1 MRTVQKIAVVDDD
14 AEMGRVV
21 KDLLTLEGYEVA
33 QYLSASEA
41 LVKFKTDRPQVLI
54 TDHKMKDIDGLMFL
68 KKVQSDYPE
77 IVSIMMTAFGS
88 IETAIEAMKAGAY
101 HYIVKPFKNE
111 ELVLIVKR
119 AVEKSKLKQEN
130 KILKQELNR
139 SFSLDSIV
147 GKSPAMTGVFEL
159 IKLISGASASVLIS
173 GESGSGKELV
183 ARAIHNSG
191 PRKSKPFIP
200 LNCTAIPENLLES
213 ELFGHVKGSFTGA
226 MADKKGL
233 FEEADKGTLFLDEIG
248 DLSLALQAK
257 LLRVLQD
264 KQIRPVGGNQLKN
277 VDVRIIA
284 ATHRDLR
291 IMVKDGKFREDL
303 FYRLNVVPVRVP
315 ALRERM
321 EDIPLL
327 VDSFI
332 NKFSVQHGSTV
343 KSISPEAMAI
353 LMAHPWPG
361 NVRELEN
368 VIERA
373 MVLSRGERI
382 EKAVILDSA
391 LEEAK
396 NSVEQLHADRP
407 TLEKLEERYI
417 KLIMSEVNESKD
429 EAAKILGVSRRTL
442 YRKERLYGMVADDA
456 EEPQAELQTE
466 PHGDE
471 NAD

>member
-1 MRTVQKIAVVDDD
+1 
-14 AEMGRVV
+14 MGRVV

-41 LVKFKTDRPQVLI
+41 LVKFKTDRPQILI
-54 TDHKMKDIDGLMFL
+54 TDHKMRDIDGLMFL
-68 KKVQSDYPE
+68 KKVQADYPE

-88 IETAIEAMKAGAY
+88 IETAIEAMKSGAY

-130 KILKQELNR
+130 KILKQELNK
-139 SFSLDSIV
+139 SFSLESII

-226 MADKKGL
+226 VADKKGL

-264 KQIRPVGGNQLKN
+264 KQIRPVGGSQLKN

-327 VDSFI
+327 VESFI
-332 NKFSVQHGSTV
+332 NKFAAQHNSQV
-343 KSISPEAMAI
+343 KSISPEAMAV

-373 MVLSRGERI
+373 MVLTRTERI

-396 NSVEQLHADRP
+396 HSVEQLHADRP

-417 KLIMSEVNESKD
+417 KLVMSEVNDSKD

-442 YRKERLYGMVADDA
+442 YRKERLYGMVADDVQ
-456 EEPQAELQTE
+456 EPQEE
-466 PHGDE
+466 E
-471 NAD
+471 NGN

>member
-1 MRTVQKIAVVDDD
+1 MRTVQKVAVVDDD

-21 KDLLTLEGYEVA
+21 KDLLTLEGYEVT
-33 QYLSASEA
+33 QFLSASEA
-41 LVKFKTDRPQVLI
+41 LVKFKTDRPHVLI

-77 IVSIMMTAFGS
+77 IISIMMTAFGS
-88 IETAIEAMKAGAY
+88 IETAIEAMKSGAY
-101 HYIVKPFKNE
+101 HYIVKPFKNDE
-111 ELVLIVKR
+111 MILLVKR
-119 AVEKSKLKQEN
+119 AFEKSKLKQEN
-130 KILKQELNR
+130 KILKQELNK
-139 SFSLDSIV
+139 SFSLESIV
-147 GKSPAMTGVFEL
+147 GKSPAMMNVFEL
-159 IKLISGASASVLIS
+159 IKLISSASANVLIN

-191 PRKSKPFIP
+191 PRKNKTFVP

-213 ELFGHVKGSFTGA
+213 ELFGHVKGAFTGA
-226 MADKKGL
+226 VSDKKGL

-264 KQIRPVGGNQLKN
+264 RQIRPVGGNQLKN
-277 VDVRIIA
+277 VDVRILA
-284 ATHRDLR
+284 ATHRDLK

-315 ALRERM
+315 ALRERL
-321 EDIPLL
+321 EDVPLL
-327 VDSFI
+327 VENFI
-332 NKFSVQHGSTV
+332 AKFSAQNGSTV
-343 KSISPEAMAI
+343 KGISPEALSV

-373 MVLSRGERI
+373 MVLSRGDRI
-382 EKAVILDSA
+382 ERAVVLDSA

-396 NSVEQLHADRP
+396 YSVEQLHADRP

-417 KLIMSEVNESKD
+417 KLVMSEVNDKKD

-442 YRKERLYGMVADDA
+442 YRKERTYGMVPDDA
-456 EEPQAELQTE
+456 PEPKE
-466 PHGDE
+466 DD
-471 NAD
+471 NAVS

>member
-1 MRTVQKIAVVDDD
+1 M
-14 AEMGRVV
+14 
-21 KDLLTLEGYEVA
+21 
-33 QYLSASEA
+33 
-41 LVKFKTDRPQVLI
+41 
-54 TDHKMKDIDGLMFL
+54 
-68 KKVQSDYPE
+68 
-77 IVSIMMTAFGS
+77 VS
-88 IETAIEAMKAGAY
+88 
-101 HYIVKPFKNE
+101 
-111 ELVLIVKR
+111 
-119 AVEKSKLKQEN
+119 
-130 KILKQELNR
+130 
-139 SFSLDSIV
+139 
-147 GKSPAMTGVFEL
+147 VFEL
-159 IKLISGASASVLIS
+159 IKLISSASANVLIN

-191 PRKSKPFIP
+191 PRKNKHFVP

-226 MADKKGL
+226 MSDKKGL

-248 DLSLALQAK
+248 DLSLGLQAK

-264 KQIRPVGGNQLKN
+264 RQIRPVGGNQLKS
-277 VDVRIIA
+277 VDVRILA

-303 FYRLNVVPVRVP
+303 FYRLNVVPIRVP
-315 ALRERM
+315 ALRERL

-327 VDSFI
+327 VENFI
-332 NKFSVQHGSTV
+332 AKFSAQNGSNV
-343 KSISPEAMAI
+343 KDISPEALAI

-382 EKAVILDSA
+382 EKAVVLDSA

-396 NSVEQLHADRP
+396 HNVEQLHADRP

-417 KLIMSEVNESKD
+417 KLVMSEVNDKKD

-442 YRKERLYGMVADDA
+442 YRKERLYGMVS
-456 EEPQAELQTE
+456 EESPEPQE
-466 PHGDE
+466 DV
-471 NAD
+471 